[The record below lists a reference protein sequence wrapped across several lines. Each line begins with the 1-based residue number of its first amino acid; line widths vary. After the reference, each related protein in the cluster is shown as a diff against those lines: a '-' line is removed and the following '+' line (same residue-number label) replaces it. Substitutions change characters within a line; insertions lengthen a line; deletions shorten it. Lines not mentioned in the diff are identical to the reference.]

1 MPDSP
6 DTSAAS
12 IVRDHAFEPRRGHTT
27 IVMQRAVMH
36 SDGKPYW
43 TTYLGPNEALCVH
56 CRLAEAA
63 HIR

>member
-1 MPDSP
+1 MPEEEF

-12 IVRDHAFEPRRGHTT
+12 IVRDHAFEPRTT
-27 IVMQRAVMH
+27 AVH
-36 SDGKPYW
+36 ITDPRDF
-43 TTYLGPNEALCVH
+43 TTDVVFSPNPALCAQ

>member
-12 IVRDHAFEPRRGHTT
+12 IVRDHAFEPRTEPVRA
-27 IVMQRAVMH
+27 IIRAVE
-36 SDGKPYW
+36 DGGSIW
-43 TTYLGPNEALCVH
+43 LSPNLALCAH

>member
-1 MPDSP
+1 MPEEEF

-12 IVRDHAFEPRRGHTT
+12 IVRDHAFEPREDPMS
-27 IVMQRAVMH
+27 VW
-36 SDGKPYW
+36 SDF
-43 TTYLGPNEALCVH
+43 LNARVVLLPNEALCRR